1 MRLTSKDFVG
11 TALVATAILVGF
23 AVSYSWG
30 WPLLSDYR
38 AGTIA
43 LGIIGIAMCAAG
55 SETTAWK
62 GTDPFIVVA
71 SALGFVALALIV
83 AGLIWA
89 TAELFVGLV
98 AVIVLL
104 WFVATA
110 RHIVR
115 RAPGAPA
122 HPAVS

>member
-1 MRLTSKDFVG
+1 MRLTSKDLIG
-11 TALVATAILVGF
+11 TALAATAVLVGF
-23 AVSYSWG
+23 AVSYGWG

-43 LGIIGIAMCAAG
+43 LGIIGIGMCAAA

-62 GTDPFIVVA
+62 ATDPFIVVA

-115 RAPGAPA
+115 APAAPG